1 MKHSRLHRA
10 ALGPHA
16 RLSPPQVV
24 AQNAQIGQLM
34 AVLDYESTPLCY
46 DNHGGDDDDDDGG
59 DDDDGKK
66 NDDDDWWHSD
76 DDEPVDDRRL
86 LF

>member
-1 MKHSRLHRA
+1 MKHSRLHRDA
-10 ALGPHA
+10 QGPHA

-34 AVLDYESTPLCY
+34 AVLGASTPLCY
-46 DNHGGDDDDDDGG
+46 DNHGGGGGGGGVG
-59 DDDDGKK
+59 DDDDGVAS
-66 NDDDDWWHSD
+66 DDDDWHSD
-76 DDEPVDDRRL
+76 DDDRRL